1 MLALLMGFLC
11 AFGQDFEFFGGDD
24 WLPVAPDGLGRDAY
38 FGADDPT
45 GIEPVVKMFG
55 QRVDGCSRCPL
66 RKARFSILLLLII
79 SFLERVY
86 SFHERVYSFQQY

>member
-24 WLPVAPDGLGRDAY
+24 RLPVAPNGLGRDAY

-45 GIEPVVKMFG
+45 GIEPVMKMFG
-55 QRVDGCSRCPL
+55 QRVDGCYPL
-66 RKARFSILLLLII
+66 SIAKGAILDPATAHNIFS
-79 SFLERVY
+79 
-86 SFHERVYSFQQY
+86 